1 MKYVI
6 IGGVAGGASAAARLR
21 RLSEDAEIIMFEKGE
36 HISYA
41 NCGMPYY
48 IGNTIEERKRLFV
61 QTPVSFGNRYDVDV
75 RTLQEVTAVNR
86 EAHTVEV
93 KNLRNGKTYTEDYDI
108 LLLSPGAEPVIPE
121 LPGIHSPKIFTLR
134 SVSDCDKIKMQAVE
148 SLHDNVKAVIIGGGF
163 IGLEMAENLH
173 KIGYQITVVEKAD
186 HILTPVDEPIAAIAE
201 KHLRDKGVELITGNG
216 ISSFEENGEQ
226 LTVCLEDGQ
235 KLTCDLAVLSIGVR
249 PNTALAEAAGL
260 EIGRGIKV
268 NEYLQTSDER
278 IFAVGDAIEFPHPVT
293 GIPYCNFL
301 AGPANA
307 QARIAAMNMVY
318 PESVVYQGSVGTAIA
333 KIFDLAVAST
343 GLNEAALQR
352 ASLAYET
359 VIVHPAAHATYYPG
373 STPMSLK
380 LNFSTEDGTIYGAQA
395 IGMQNIDKQID
406 TISLLLKHHGTIF
419 DLVNSEHTYAP
430 PFGSAKSP
438 VMFAGMV
445 AENIFA
451 HLMNPIHVKQ
461 LDEMI
466 DNKEDFF
473 LLDVR
478 ELPEYKNGTIEG
490 ATRYSVDELREFL
503 EEIPEGK
510 KIVVFC
516 EVGLRG
522 YVASRIL
529 MQNGF
534 EEVYNLIGGM
544 RTYRLTGKHN
554 YNVQCTMYNVQ
565 KPVH

>member
-21 RLSEDAEIIMFEKGE
+21 RLNEDAEIIVFEKGE
-36 HISYA
+36 YISYA

-48 IGNTIEERKRLFV
+48 IGNTIEDRKRLFV

-75 RTLQEVTAVNR
+75 RTLQEVTAIDR

-121 LPGIHSPKIFTLR
+121 LPGIHSEKIFTLR
-134 SVSDCDKIKMQAVE
+134 SVSDCDKIKMQAIE
-148 SLHDNVKAVIIGGGF
+148 SLHDNAKAVIIGGGF

-186 HILTPVDEPIAAIAE
+186 HILTPVDEPIAVIAE
-201 KHLRDKGVELITGNG
+201 KHLRDKGVRLITGNG
-216 ISSFEENGEQ
+216 ISGFEENGDQ
-226 LTVCLEDGQ
+226 LTVRLEDGQ
-235 KLTCDLAVLSIGVR
+235 KLDCDLAVLSIGVR

-268 NEYLQTSDER
+268 NEFLQTSDER

-293 GIPYCNFL
+293 GVPYCNFL

-352 ASLAYET
+352 AGFAYET

-373 STPMSLK
+373 NTPMSLK
-380 LNFSTEDGTIYGAQA
+380 LNFSMEDGTIYGAQA
-395 IGMQNIDKQID
+395 IGTQNIDKQID

-445 AENIFA
+445 AENIFV

-522 YVASRIL
+522 YIASRIL

-544 RTYRLTGKHN
+544 RTYRMTGKHN
-554 YNVQCTMYNVQ
+554 V
-565 KPVH
+565 

>member
-21 RLSEDAEIIMFEKGE
+21 RLNEDAEIIVFEKGE
-36 HISYA
+36 YISYA

-48 IGNTIEERKRLFV
+48 IGNTIEDRKRLFV

-75 RTLQEVTAVNR
+75 RTLQEVMAIDR

-121 LPGIHSPKIFTLR
+121 LSGIHSEKIFTLR
-134 SVSDCDKIKMQAVE
+134 SVSDCDKIKMQAIE
-148 SLHDNVKAVIIGGGF
+148 SLKDNAKAVIIGGGF

-201 KHLRDKGVELITGNG
+201 KHLKDKGVQLITGNG
-216 ISSFEENGEQ
+216 ISGFEENGDQ

-235 KLTCDLAVLSIGVR
+235 KLNCDLAVLSIGVR

-318 PESVVYQGSVGTAIA
+318 PESVVYQGSVSTAIA

-352 ASLAYET
+352 ANLAYET

-380 LNFSTEDGTIYGAQA
+380 LNFSMEDGTIYGAQT

-419 DLVNSEHTYAP
+419 DLVNSEHSYAP

-451 HLMNPIHVKQ
+451 HLMNPIHVRQ

-544 RTYRLTGKHN
+544 RTYRLIGRHN
-554 YNVQCTMYNVQ
+554 VIKN
-565 KPVH
+565 

>member
-1 MKYVI
+1 MKYLI

-21 RLSEDAEIIMFEKGE
+21 RLNENAEIIVFEKGE
-36 HISYA
+36 YISYA

-48 IGNTIEERKRLFV
+48 IGNTIEDRKRLFV

-75 RTLQEVTAVNR
+75 RTLQEVTAINR

-148 SLHDNVKAVIIGGGF
+148 SLRDNAKAVIIGGGF
-163 IGLEMAENLH
+163 IGLEMAENLQ

-216 ISSFEENGEQ
+216 ISGFEENGDT

-235 KLTCDLAVLSIGVR
+235 KLGCDLAVLSIGVR

-293 GIPYCNFL
+293 GVPYCNFL

-318 PESVVYQGSVGTAIA
+318 PESVVYQGSVSTAIA

-352 ASLAYET
+352 ANLSYET

-373 STPMSLK
+373 STPISLK
-380 LNFSTEDGTIYGAQA
+380 LNFSMEDGTIYGAQA
-395 IGMQNIDKQID
+395 IGTQNIDKQID
-406 TISLLLKHHGTIF
+406 IISLLLKHHGTIF

-534 EEVYNLIGGM
+534 DEVYNLIGGM
-544 RTYRLTGKHN
+544 RTYRLTGRHN
-554 YNVQCTMYNVQ
+554 VIQN
-565 KPVH
+565 

>member
-75 RTLQEVTAVNR
+75 RTLQEVTAIDR

-121 LPGIHSPKIFTLR
+121 LPGIHSEKIFTLR
-134 SVSDCDKIKMQAVE
+134 NVSDCDKIKMQAIE
-148 SLHDNVKAVIIGGGF
+148 SLHDNAKAVIVGGGF

-186 HILTPVDEPIAAIAE
+186 HILTPVDEPIAVIAE
-201 KHLRDKGVELITGNG
+201 KHLRDKGVQLITDNG
-216 ISSFEENGEQ
+216 ISGFEENGGT

-235 KLTCDLAVLSIGVR
+235 KLDCDLAVLSIGVR
-249 PNTALAEAAGL
+249 PNTTLAEAAGL

-293 GIPYCNFL
+293 GVPYCNFL

-318 PESVVYQGSVGTAIA
+318 PESVVYQGSVSTAIA

-352 ASLAYET
+352 AGLAYET

-380 LNFSTEDGTIYGAQA
+380 LNFSMEDGTIYGAQA
-395 IGMQNIDKQID
+395 IGTQNIDKQID
-406 TISLLLKHHGTIF
+406 IISLLLKHNGTIF

-451 HLMNPIHVKQ
+451 HLMNPIHVRQ

-478 ELPEYKNGTIEG
+478 ELPEYKSGTIEG

-534 EEVYNLIGGM
+534 DEVYNLIGGM

-554 YNVQCTMYNVQ
+554 VQ
-565 KPVH
+565 

>member
-1 MKYVI
+1 MKYLI

-21 RLSEDAEIIMFEKGE
+21 RLNEDAEIIVFEKGE
-36 HISYA
+36 YISYA
-41 NCGMPYY
+41 NCGLPYY

-75 RTLQEVTAVNR
+75 RVLQEVTAINR
-86 EAHTVEV
+86 EEHTVEV

-108 LLLSPGAEPVIPE
+108 LLLSPGAEPVVPE
-121 LPGIHSPKIFTLR
+121 LPGIHCPKIFTLR
-134 SVSDCDKIKMQAVE
+134 NVTDCDKIKMQAVE
-148 SLHDNVKAVIIGGGF
+148 SLHDNAKAVIIGGGF

-173 KIGYQITVVEKAD
+173 KIGYHITVVEKAD
-186 HILTPVDEPIAAIAE
+186 HVLTPVDEPIAAIAQ

-216 ISSFEENGEQ
+216 IAGFEENGDQ
-226 LTVCLEDGQ
+226 LNVCLEDGQ
-235 KLTCDLAVLSIGVR
+235 KLSCVLAVLSIGVR
-249 PNTALAEAAGL
+249 PNTALAKAAGL
-260 EIGRGIKV
+260 EIGEAKGIKV

-278 IFAVGDAIEFPHPVT
+278 IFAVGDAIEFPHPMT
-293 GIPYCNFL
+293 GKPFCNFL

-318 PESVVYQGSVGTAIA
+318 PESVVYQGSVATAIA

-352 ASLAYET
+352 AGLAYET

-373 STPMSLK
+373 SSPISLK
-380 LNFSTEDGTIYGAQA
+380 LNFSMEDGRIFGAQA
-395 IGMQNIDKQID
+395 IGTQNVDKQID
-406 TISLLLKHHGTIF
+406 TISLLLKHNGTIF

-451 HLMNPIHVKQ
+451 HLMNPIHVHQ

-490 ATRYSVDELREFL
+490 STRYSVDELREFL
-503 EEIPEGK
+503 EEIPEDK

-544 RTYRLTGKHN
+544 RTYRLTGRHN
-554 YNVQCTMYNVQ
+554 VR
-565 KPVH
+565 

>member
-75 RTLQEVTAVNR
+75 RTLQEVTAIDR

-93 KNLRNGKTYTEDYDI
+93 KNLRNGKTYSEDYDI

-121 LPGIHSPKIFTLR
+121 LPGIHSEKIFTLR

-148 SLHDNVKAVIIGGGF
+148 SLHDNAKAVIIGGGF

-186 HILTPVDEPIAAIAE
+186 HVLTPVDEPIAAVAQ
-201 KHLRDKGVELITGNG
+201 KHLKDKGVQLITGNG
-216 ISSFEENGEQ
+216 ISGFEENGDL

-235 KLTCDLAVLSIGVR
+235 KLDCDLAVLSIGVR

-260 EIGRGIKV
+260 EIGLGIKV
-268 NEYLQTSDER
+268 NEYLHASDER

-343 GLNEAALQR
+343 GLNETALQR
-352 ASLAYET
+352 AGLDYET

-373 STPMSLK
+373 SSPISLK
-380 LNFSTEDGTIYGAQA
+380 LNFSLEDGTIYGAQA
-395 IGMQNIDKQID
+395 IGTQNIDKQID
-406 TISLLLKHHGTIF
+406 IISLLLKHHGTIF

-451 HLMNPIHVKQ
+451 HLMNPIHVHQ

-478 ELPEYKNGTIEG
+478 EIPEYKNGTIEG

-534 EEVYNLIGGM
+534 DEVYNLIGGM

-554 YNVQCTMYNVQ
+554 VIQN
-565 KPVH
+565 

>member
-1 MKYVI
+1 MKYLI

-21 RLSEDAEIIMFEKGE
+21 RLNEDAEIIVFEKGE
-36 HISYA
+36 YISYA
-41 NCGMPYY
+41 NCGLPYY

-75 RTLQEVTAVNR
+75 RVLQEVTAINR
-86 EAHTVEV
+86 EEHTVEV

-108 LLLSPGAEPVIPE
+108 LLLSPGAEPVIPP
-121 LPGIHSPKIFTLR
+121 LPGVESSKIFTLR
-134 SVSDCDKIKMQAVE
+134 NVTDCDKIKMQAVE
-148 SLHDNVKAVIIGGGF
+148 SLHDNAKAVIIGGGF

-173 KIGYQITVVEKAD
+173 KIGYHITVVEKAD
-186 HILTPVDEPIAAIAE
+186 HVLTPVDEPIAAIAQ

-216 ISSFEENGEQ
+216 IAGFEENGDQ

-235 KLTCDLAVLSIGVR
+235 KLSCDLAVLSIGVR
-249 PNTALAEAAGL
+249 PNTALAKAAGL
-260 EIGRGIKV
+260 EIGEAKGIKV

-293 GIPYCNFL
+293 GKSFCNFL

-318 PESVVYQGSVGTAIA
+318 PESVVYQGSVATAIA

-352 ASLAYET
+352 AGLDYET

-373 STPMSLK
+373 SSPISLK
-380 LNFSTEDGTIYGAQA
+380 LNFSLEDGRIFGAQA
-395 IGMQNIDKQID
+395 IGTQNVDKQID
-406 TISLLLKHHGTIF
+406 TISLLLKHNGTIF

-451 HLMNPIHVKQ
+451 HLMNPSHVRQ

-490 ATRYSVDELREFL
+490 STRYSVDELREFL

-534 EEVYNLIGGM
+534 DEVYNLIGGM
-544 RTYRLTGKHN
+544 RTYRLIGKHN
-554 YNVQCTMYNVQ
+554 VIQN
-565 KPVH
+565 

>member
-75 RTLQEVTAVNR
+75 HVLQEVTSIDR

-121 LPGIHSPKIFTLR
+121 LPGIDSQKIFTLR
-134 SVSDCDKIKMQAVE
+134 SVSDCDKIKMQAIE
-148 SLHDNVKAVIIGGGF
+148 SLKDNAKAVIIGGGF

-186 HILTPVDEPIAAIAE
+186 HVLTPVDEPIAVIAE
-201 KHLRDKGVELITGNG
+201 KHLRDKGVQLITGNG
-216 ISSFEENGEQ
+216 ISGFEENGDQ

-235 KLTCDLAVLSIGVR
+235 KMDCDLAVLSIGVR

-293 GIPYCNFL
+293 GVPYCNFL

-318 PESVVYQGSVGTAIA
+318 PESVVYQGSVSTAIA

-352 ASLAYET
+352 ANLAYET

-380 LNFSTEDGTIYGAQA
+380 LNFSMEDGTIYGAQA
-395 IGMQNIDKQID
+395 IGTQNIDKQID

-445 AENIFA
+445 AENIFT

-544 RTYRLTGKHN
+544 RTYRLTGLHN
-554 YNVQCTMYNVQ
+554 S
-565 KPVH
+565 

>member
-1 MKYVI
+1 MKYLI

-75 RTLQEVTAVNR
+75 RTLQEVTAIDR
-86 EAHTVEV
+86 ESHTVEV

-121 LPGIHSPKIFTLR
+121 LPGIHSEKIFTLR

-148 SLHDNVKAVIIGGGF
+148 SLKENAKAVIIGGGF

-201 KHLRDKGVELITGNG
+201 KHLRDKGVQLITGNG
-216 ISSFEENGEQ
+216 ISGFEESGDQ

-235 KLTCDLAVLSIGVR
+235 KLGCDLAVLSIGVR

-293 GIPYCNFL
+293 GVPYCNFL

-352 ASLAYET
+352 ANLAYET

-395 IGMQNIDKQID
+395 IGTQNIDKQID

-419 DLVNSEHTYAP
+419 DLVNSEHSYAP

-466 DNKEDFF
+466 DNNEDFF

-478 ELPEYKNGTIEG
+478 ELPEYKSGTIEG

-544 RTYRLTGKHN
+544 RTYRLTGRHN
-554 YNVQCTMYNVQ
+554 IIQN
-565 KPVH
+565 

>member
-21 RLSEDAEIIMFEKGE
+21 RLNEDAEIIMFEKGE

-48 IGNTIEERKRLFV
+48 IGNTIEDRKRLFV

-75 RTLQEVTAVNR
+75 RTLQEVTAIDR

-121 LPGIHSPKIFTLR
+121 LPGIDSPKIFTLR

-148 SLHDNVKAVIIGGGF
+148 SLHDNAKAVIIGGGF

-186 HILTPVDEPIAAIAE
+186 HILTPVDEPIAVIAE
-201 KHLRDKGVELITGNG
+201 KHLRDKGVQLITDNG
-216 ISSFEENGEQ
+216 ISGFEENGGT

-235 KLTCDLAVLSIGVR
+235 KLDCDLAVLSIGVR
-249 PNTALAEAAGL
+249 PNTTLAEAAGL

-318 PESVVYQGSVGTAIA
+318 PESVVYQGSVSTAIA

-352 ASLAYET
+352 AGLAYET

-380 LNFSTEDGTIYGAQA
+380 LNFSMEDGTIYGAQA
-395 IGMQNIDKQID
+395 IGTQNIDKQID
-406 TISLLLKHHGTIF
+406 IISLLLKHHGTIF
-419 DLVNSEHTYAP
+419 DLVNSEHSYAP

-466 DNKEDFF
+466 DNKEEFF

-544 RTYRLTGKHN
+544 RTYRLTGRHN
-554 YNVQCTMYNVQ
+554 VIQN
-565 KPVH
+565 

>member
-75 RTLQEVTAVNR
+75 RTLQEVTAIDR

-121 LPGIHSPKIFTLR
+121 LPGIHSEKIFTLR
-134 SVSDCDKIKMQAVE
+134 NVSDCDKIKMQAIE
-148 SLHDNVKAVIIGGGF
+148 SLHDNAKAVIVGGGF

-186 HILTPVDEPIAAIAE
+186 HILTPVDEPIAVVAE
-201 KHLRDKGVELITGNG
+201 KHLRDKGVQLITDNG
-216 ISSFEENGEQ
+216 ISGFEESGDQ

-235 KLTCDLAVLSIGVR
+235 KLGCDLAVLSIGVR

-293 GIPYCNFL
+293 GVPYCNFL

-318 PESVVYQGSVGTAIA
+318 PESVVYQGSVSTAIA

-352 ASLAYET
+352 ANLAYET

-380 LNFSTEDGTIYGAQA
+380 LNFSMEDGTIYGAQA
-395 IGMQNIDKQID
+395 IGTQNIDKQID

-419 DLVNSEHTYAP
+419 DLVNSEHSYAP

-466 DNKEDFF
+466 DNEEDFF

-544 RTYRLTGKHN
+544 RTYRLTGLHN
-554 YNVQCTMYNVQ
+554 S
-565 KPVH
+565 

>member
-75 RTLQEVTAVNR
+75 RTLQEVTAINR

-93 KNLRNGKTYTEDYDI
+93 KNLRNGKTYSEDYDI
-108 LLLSPGAEPVIPE
+108 LLLSPGAKPVIPE
-121 LPGIHSPKIFTLR
+121 LPGIHSEKIFTLR

-148 SLHDNVKAVIIGGGF
+148 SLHDNAKAVIIGGGF

-186 HILTPVDEPIAAIAE
+186 HILTPVDEPIAAVAQ
-201 KHLRDKGVELITGNG
+201 KHLKDKGVQLITGNG
-216 ISSFEENGEQ
+216 ISGFEENGDL

-235 KLTCDLAVLSIGVR
+235 KLDCDLAVLSIGVR

-352 ASLAYET
+352 ANLAYET

-373 STPMSLK
+373 NTPMSLK
-380 LNFSTEDGTIYGAQA
+380 LNFSMEDGTIYGAQA

-451 HLMNPIHVKQ
+451 HLMNPIHVHQ
-461 LDEMI
+461 LDDMI

-478 ELPEYKNGTIEG
+478 ELPEYKSGTIKG

-522 YVASRIL
+522 YVAARIL

-534 EEVYNLIGGM
+534 DEVYNLIGGM
-544 RTYRLTGKHN
+544 RTYRLIGKHN
-554 YNVQCTMYNVQ
+554 VIQN
-565 KPVH
+565 

>member
-21 RLSEDAEIIMFEKGE
+21 RLNEDAEIIVFEKGE
-36 HISYA
+36 YISYA
-41 NCGMPYY
+41 NCGLPYY

-75 RTLQEVTAVNR
+75 RVLQEVTAINR
-86 EAHTVEV
+86 EEHTVEV

-108 LLLSPGAEPVIPE
+108 LLLSPGAEPVVPE
-121 LPGIHSPKIFTLR
+121 LPGIHNPKIFTLR
-134 SVSDCDKIKMQAVE
+134 NVTDCDKIKMQAVE
-148 SLHDNVKAVIIGGGF
+148 SLHDNAKAVIIGGGF

-173 KIGYQITVVEKAD
+173 KIGYHITVVEKAD
-186 HILTPVDEPIAAIAE
+186 HVLTPVDEPIAAIAQ

-216 ISSFEENGEQ
+216 IAGFEENDDQ
-226 LTVCLEDGQ
+226 LTVCLEGGQ
-235 KLTCDLAVLSIGVR
+235 KLPCDLAVLSIGVR
-249 PNTALAEAAGL
+249 PNTALAKAAGL
-260 EIGRGIKV
+260 EIGEAKGIKV
-268 NEYLQTSDER
+268 NEYLQASDER

-293 GIPYCNFL
+293 GKPFCNFL

-318 PESVVYQGSVGTAIA
+318 PESVVYQGSVATAIA

-343 GLNEAALQR
+343 GLNEVALQR
-352 ASLAYET
+352 EGIPYET

-373 STPMSLK
+373 SSPISLK
-380 LNFSTEDGTIYGAQA
+380 LNFSMEDGRIFGAQA
-395 IGMQNIDKQID
+395 IGTQNIDKQID
-406 TISLLLKHHGTIF
+406 TISLLLKHNGTIF

-451 HLMNPIHVKQ
+451 HLMNPIHVRQ

-466 DNKEDFF
+466 DNKKDFF

-490 ATRYSVDELREFL
+490 STRYSVDELREFL
-503 EEIPEGK
+503 EDIPEGK

-534 EEVYNLIGGM
+534 DEVYNLIGGM

-554 YNVQCTMYNVQ
+554 VIQN
-565 KPVH
+565 